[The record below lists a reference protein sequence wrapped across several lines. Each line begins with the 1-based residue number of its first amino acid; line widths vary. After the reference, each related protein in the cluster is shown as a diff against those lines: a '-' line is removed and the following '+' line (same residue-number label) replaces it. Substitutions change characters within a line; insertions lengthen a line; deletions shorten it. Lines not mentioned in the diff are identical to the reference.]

1 MSAMT
6 ETPARP
12 TIEPADRQA
21 IDLRDD
27 PIQTSGS
34 PVRVERASTDGTPPA
49 DSTASEPPDASP
61 SDAERWFG

>member
-12 TIEPADRQA
+12 AIEPADRQA
-21 IDLRDD
+21 IDLGDE

-49 DSTASEPPDASP
+49 ATASEPLDASP
-61 SDAERWFG
+61 SDAELWFG